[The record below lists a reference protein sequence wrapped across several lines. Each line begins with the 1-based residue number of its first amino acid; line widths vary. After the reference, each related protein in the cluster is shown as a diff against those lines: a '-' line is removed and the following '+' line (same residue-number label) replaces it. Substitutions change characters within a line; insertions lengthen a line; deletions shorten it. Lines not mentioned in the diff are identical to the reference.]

1 MNKKAPTPETLWDLI
16 QEIWSLRRYI
26 MICAGIGVLIALIYT
41 GLAQNTY
48 RVTMIVGGVPTLS
61 SQTQMSGPDNSLL
74 TQKNDNSQNLSQMHQ
89 SMYKTIFRSPRV
101 AGMILKL
108 PDKMSAISQDK
119 KYGLFSTSPQN
130 WADEDLS
137 RYFHRSIRMAP
148 APHAND
154 LIVIQYTHP
163 NPDFAR
169 SFLLQLHALTDESIR
184 NDHKK
189 LINDRRAYITK
200 ALGEAFNL
208 DHKKALGQ
216 LLIELEREAIM
227 VNSDRSFSMRIINPP
242 SSSIAPY
249 HPRTKLI
256 IIALFFIGAFIG
268 MMVGTVRKSII
279 T

>member
-1 MNKKAPTPETLWDLI
+1 MLV
-16 QEIWSLRRYI
+16 
-26 MICAGIGVLIALIYT
+26 GVIYT

-48 RVTMIVGGVPTLS
+48 RVTMIVGAVPTLS
-61 SQTQMSGPDNSLL
+61 SQAQANTSNNFPLA
-74 TQKNDNSQNLSQMHQ
+74 QKNDNSQNLSQMHQ
-89 SMYKTIFRSPRV
+89 NMYRTILRSPRV

-108 PDKMSAISQDK
+108 PDKITAIAQDK
-119 KYGLFSTSPQN
+119 KYGLFSTSPQD

-148 APHAND
+148 VQHASD

-200 ALGEAFNL
+200 ALSEAFNL

-249 HPRTKLI
+249 HPRTKII
-256 IIALFFIGAFIG
+256 IIALALIGAFIG
-268 MMVGTVRKSII
+268 TMIGTVRKSIN